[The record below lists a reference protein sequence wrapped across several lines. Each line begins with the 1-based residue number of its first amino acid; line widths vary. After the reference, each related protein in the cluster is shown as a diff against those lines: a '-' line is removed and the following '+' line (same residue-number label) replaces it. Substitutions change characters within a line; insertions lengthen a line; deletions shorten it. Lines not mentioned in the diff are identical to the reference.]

1 VVAVL
6 VLTAVVITLLTSQ
19 RHRSFY
25 FGQVASGAGSPAA
38 ASLPPVANSPSAAG
52 SVTPAGSPPV
62 AGAASAGNSPS
73 ASPGTLATGRPMV
86 PPARPTGALATEVSL
101 PTTDA
106 SGRVR
111 VPVSDRAPANVPADG
126 IPTGWELKEFVGQSS
141 VELVRGETGLAIR
154 LRSDKSSF
162 ALHRDVV
169 LDIRRQPI
177 LTWSWKVA
185 RLPAAGDVRDPQRDD
200 QAAQLYVVFP
210 RWPSPRTSS
219 DVIGYVWDSR
229 APVGT
234 TLVHPRAPNV
244 RIVVV
249 ESGPAKLG
257 TWVREQR
264 NVAADFKAL
273 FGREPTRLGKVA
285 IMTDSNDT
293 RGDAEVLFGDLIFG
307 PADTA
312 VHTEIPTPMLR

>member
-1 VVAVL
+1 MA
-6 VLTAVVITLLTSQ
+6 
-19 RHRSFY
+19 
-25 FGQVASGAGSPAA
+25 
-38 ASLPPVANSPSAAG
+38 PSE
-52 SVTPAGSPPV
+52 
-62 AGAASAGNSPS
+62 
-73 ASPGTLATGRPMV
+73 RPLV
-86 PPARPTGALATEVSL
+86 PPARSSGALATGVNL
-101 PTTDA
+101 PTADA

-111 VPVSDRAPANVPADG
+111 VPAADKAPPNLPAGG
-126 IPTGWELKEFVGQSS
+126 IPMGWELKQFVGESS

-169 LDIRRQPI
+169 LDVRRQPI
-177 LTWSWKVA
+177 LTWSWKVV

-200 QAAQLYVVFP
+200 QAAQVYVVFP

-234 TLVHPRAPNV
+234 TLVHPRARNV

-249 ESGPAKLG
+249 ESGTAKLG

-273 FGREPTRLGKVA
+273 FGREPTRVGKVA

-293 RGDAEVLFGDLIFG
+293 RGDAEALFGDLLFA
-307 PADTA
+307 PANA
-312 VHTEIPTPMLR
+312 AAHTEIPTTMLR